1 MTQFIYI
8 PLFFIESG
16 PWHLDLKNGSGAAG
30 KGRPASGDHDVTMTL
45 NESDFVQMF
54 AGKLDATSA
63 FMSGKLKIKGN
74 MGLAMKLQK
83 FMKNMPKPAAAGS
96 GAGAAAGGDA
106 GGVEATFQ
114 QIRPLLNENIVK
126 DIDGVFA
133 FELKGKSVMFFSL
146 PVEYSFKKLMLVLR
160 KMGHDFFKHPWNS
173 WAIQVVRRQI
183 FILMF
188 ASWDRLKI

>member
-1 MTQFIYI
+1 
-8 PLFFIESG
+8 
-16 PWHLDLKNGSGAAG
+16 
-30 KGRPASGDHDVTMTL
+30 MTL

-126 DIDGVFA
+126 DVGGVFA
-133 FELKGKSVMFFSL
+133 FELKGKSVIFFYCQLNFFEKLILVCRKWDMTFSL
-146 PVEYSFKKLMLVLR
+146 MDFMALSSCAKTNLYSDICLLSNFENLSKK
-160 KMGHDFFKHPWNS
+160 FP
-173 WAIQVVRRQI
+173 
-183 FILMF
+183 ILALQMETIGI
-188 ASWDRLKI
+188 WT

>member
-1 MTQFIYI
+1 
-8 PLFFIESG
+8 
-16 PWHLDLKNGSGAAG
+16 
-30 KGRPASGDHDVTMTL
+30 MTL

-83 FMKNMPKPAAAGS
+83 FMKNIPKPAAAGS

-126 DIDGVFA
+126 DIGGVFA
-133 FELKGKSVMFFSL
+133 FELTGKSVMYFFIAS
-146 PVEYSFKKLMLVLR
+146 R
-160 KMGHDFFKHPWNS
+160 IFF
-173 WAIQVVRRQI
+173 
-183 FILMF
+183 
-188 ASWDRLKI
+188 

>member
-1 MTQFIYI
+1 
-8 PLFFIESG
+8 
-16 PWHLDLKNGSGAAG
+16 
-30 KGRPASGDHDVTMTL
+30 MTL

-83 FMKNMPKPAAAGS
+83 FMKNMPKPAAAGG
-96 GAGAAAGGDA
+96 GAGTAAGGGGNA

-126 DIDGVFA
+126 DVGGVFA
-133 FELKGKSVMFFSL
+133 FELKGISVIFF
-146 PVEYSFKKLMLVLR
+146 
-160 KMGHDFFKHPWNS
+160 
-173 WAIQVVRRQI
+173 
-183 FILMF
+183 FI
-188 ASWDRLKI
+188 AS